1 MDSHFNHHI
10 VCWRKIT
17 QTKLELN
24 FFSFKK
30 EQKDIPNVLPKL
42 LHISARMDFSVSA
55 IPITSTKFE
64 RGTGGEPFTIIW
76 FSSVDFPVTTPPSD
90 RKT

>member
-1 MDSHFNHHI
+1 MDSLFNHHI
-10 VCWRKIT
+10 VGWRKRTRNQIGA
-17 QTKLELN
+17 KL
-24 FFSFKK
+24 FSFKK